1 MKARLFAWLVSMTVA
16 VLFAG
21 TVRGDIGD
29 WRPLPLYGGGYM
41 QDVVI
46 SPSEPNVWYC
56 HADVCGPFRSDD
68 AGRSWKPLHQN
79 FPAAWR
85 NSKVDHVRGVL
96 VDPRNANRV
105 LVAGGDNWNFMGGG
119 IVVSDDGG
127 QSWRMTLKGAR
138 FYGNG
143 PRRMYG
149 RVLSRDPFDPDRI
162 VAGED
167 GDGLWLTRDNG
178 ETWRNLGLT
187 NHWFTCV
194 AFDTGTAG
202 RIWATAFAF
211 ARPKPEF
218 VRDVGFYRSDDFGAT
233 WTRLPCDPP
242 PVEFTQLKK
251 GGPILA
257 IFENRFP
264 RFSDDGGLTWRD
276 AFEGLEILPQPPK
289 NPWDRGNFYAL
300 GAGTDFYLLGD
311 GAGRIWRR
319 GAQEMSWTEHR
330 MTFRAV
336 GEPACERWVAERT
349 RHQEAMA
356 QFVVDPRD
364 ENHWLTTD
372 WFAIWE
378 TTDAGKSFVSRVNGV
393 SQVVPFC
400 LAFDPNSAENI
411 AYGLADLGLFVSN
424 DGGRSYYPPIA
435 KPGTPER
442 RCEIVT
448 ACGNSLAY
456 STRTPGLLYVTGG
469 KGAPVF
475 RVSADAGR
483 TWKAPAMRGLPSGM
497 RNGGIAPYAVSVH
510 PVTDDVWITMGGPV
524 GRGRGGVYRSS
535 DRGETWQW
543 AGEGLPA
550 GEKLF
555 KNSEFGHGG
564 GPEIFFSRDGSA
576 AVAHARVAGKVFWF
590 DATVGCWRSAEGLP
604 ANVRGTLVADGFTP
618 GRFLVAGTP
627 LRESTDGGR
636 TWHVPAGLEKFA
648 ISSLAADAAA
658 PGLFAAVGYAAI
670 YVSRDGAKTFS
681 LLPKAFETVPSSLG
695 RTIYLDRGRL
705 YFLTTGTG
713 VWVREIQ

>member
-1 MKARLFAWLVSMTVA
+1 MTKSLAACCSAMA

-167 GDGLWLTRDNG
+167 GDGLWLSRDNG

-202 RIWATAFAF
+202 RIWATAFPF
-211 ARPKPEF
+211 ANPKPEF
-218 VRDVGFYRSDDFGAT
+218 VRDVGFYRSDDFGET

-289 NPWDRGNFYAL
+289 TPWDRGNFYAL

-319 GAQEMSWTEHR
+319 GAQETSWTEHR

-336 GEPACERWVAERT
+336 GESACERWVAERT
-349 RHQEAMA
+349 RERA
-356 QFVVDPRD
+356 
-364 ENHWLTTD
+364 
-372 WFAIWE
+372 
-378 TTDAGKSFVSRVNGV
+378 SSR
-393 SQVVPFC
+393 
-400 LAFDPNSAENI
+400 A
-411 AYGLADLGLFVSN
+411 
-424 DGGRSYYPPIA
+424 
-435 KPGTPER
+435 
-442 RCEIVT
+442 
-448 ACGNSLAY
+448 
-456 STRTPGLLYVTGG
+456 
-469 KGAPVF
+469 
-475 RVSADAGR
+475 
-483 TWKAPAMRGLPSGM
+483 
-497 RNGGIAPYAVSVH
+497 
-510 PVTDDVWITMGGPV
+510 
-524 GRGRGGVYRSS
+524 
-535 DRGETWQW
+535 
-543 AGEGLPA
+543 
-550 GEKLF
+550 
-555 KNSEFGHGG
+555 
-564 GPEIFFSRDGSA
+564 
-576 AVAHARVAGKVFWF
+576 
-590 DATVGCWRSAEGLP
+590 
-604 ANVRGTLVADGFTP
+604 
-618 GRFLVAGTP
+618 
-627 LRESTDGGR
+627 
-636 TWHVPAGLEKFA
+636 
-648 ISSLAADAAA
+648 
-658 PGLFAAVGYAAI
+658 
-670 YVSRDGAKTFS
+670 
-681 LLPKAFETVPSSLG
+681 
-695 RTIYLDRGRL
+695 
-705 YFLTTGTG
+705 
-713 VWVREIQ
+713 